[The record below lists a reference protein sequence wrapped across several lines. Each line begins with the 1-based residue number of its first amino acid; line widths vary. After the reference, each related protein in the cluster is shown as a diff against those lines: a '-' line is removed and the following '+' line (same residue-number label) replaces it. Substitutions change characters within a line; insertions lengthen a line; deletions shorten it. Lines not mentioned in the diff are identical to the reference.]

1 MGCSWGNPR
10 QNGLREGEKGLLV
23 ALQVGA
29 VVCAPGWPWHWHSV
43 SPMLHRVPPRTQQWC
58 LKDPAPG
65 GRGGS
70 LLAGARGA
78 SHASTACRWVRW
90 LSHSPLFA
98 SVSLSFPIINVSPSS
113 LKHLRR
119 GIFLLP
125 LFLFFLFIFSFYFT
139 ELLPAAPQTSN
150 SPRVLLAAGCVWP
163 PRLLPPT
170 LRAPDCF
177 CWLFAGETKNPPKTK
192 QPPGVL
198 FGPEEWGTD
207 PGAGGPWAP
216 RMALGP
222 LNQMPPNTPLGFDAP

>member
-1 MGCSWGNPR
+1 MQLGKPPAKWAERGGKRAAGGSAGGSSGVCP
-10 QNGLREGEKGLLV
+10 GLALALAQCQPHV
-23 ALQVGA
+23 AS
-29 VVCAPGWPWHWHSV
+29 C
-43 SPMLHRVPPRTQQWC
+43 PPRTQQWC

-125 LFLFFLFIFSFYFT
+125 LLLFFLFIFSFYFT

-207 PGAGGPWAP
+207 PGAGGPRAP

>member
-1 MGCSWGNPR
+1 MQLGKPPAKWAERGGKRAAGGSAGGSSGVCP
-10 QNGLREGEKGLLV
+10 GLALALAQCQPHV
-23 ALQVGA
+23 AS
-29 VVCAPGWPWHWHSV
+29 C
-43 SPMLHRVPPRTQQWC
+43 PPRTQQWC

-70 LLAGARGA
+70 LLVGARGA

-125 LFLFFLFIFSFYFT
+125 LLLFFLFIFSFYFT

>member
-1 MGCSWGNPR
+1 MPQAGLGTGTLSAPR
-10 QNGLREGEKGLLV
+10 
-23 ALQVGA
+23 
-29 VVCAPGWPWHWHSV
+29 CIV
-43 SPMLHRVPPRTQQWC
+43 SPPGPSGGAGAAQRTLPRLGKGEACWLEPEGHRTLLR
-58 LKDPAPG
+58 
-65 GRGGS
+65 
-70 LLAGARGA
+70 LAGGCAG
-78 SHASTACRWVRW
+78 C
-90 LSHSPLFA
+90 HSPLFA

-125 LFLFFLFIFSFYFT
+125 LLLFFLFIFSFYFT

-207 PGAGGPWAP
+207 PGAGGPRAP